1 MKIWVRLTLLFGLL
15 QLVIMLGVGAA
26 TLTVVRSLEEVGQGD
41 LTHDIKG
48 DNWSKE
54 TRLASQL
61 LECRMSCVLRPSK
74 SIA

>member
-1 MKIWVRLTLLFGLL
+1 MGSSDADVRPLTVGDYA
-15 QLVIMLGVGAA
+15 GVGAA

-41 LTHDIKG
+41 LTHDIKV

-61 LECRMSCVLRPSK
+61 LND
-74 SIA
+74 A